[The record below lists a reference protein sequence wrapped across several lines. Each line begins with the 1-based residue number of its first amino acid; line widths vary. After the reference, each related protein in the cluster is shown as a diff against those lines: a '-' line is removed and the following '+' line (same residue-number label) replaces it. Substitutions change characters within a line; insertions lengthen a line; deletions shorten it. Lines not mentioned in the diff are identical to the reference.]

1 MSDTLID
8 DEETLLKHFVCDCGE
23 IEHGMMVTVEWNEVI
38 FSWYVA
44 PLCLWR
50 RLRHALEILIGR
62 DDSYTEFILRK
73 EDISELVGL
82 LDKAKE
88 ERR

>member
-8 DEETLLKHFVCDCGE
+8 DEETLLKHFVCDCGD
-23 IEHGMMVTVEWNEVI
+23 ISHGMMVMIESGEEVI
-38 FSWYVA
+38 FNWYVS
-44 PLCLWR
+44 PLGFFR

-73 EDISELVGL
+73 EDITGL
-82 LDKAKE
+82 IEMLEKAKE
-88 ERR
+88 GK